1 MKRTCTFLIMVACE
15 FHANNLKNYYR
26 MKQLLVFFL
35 IALLVV
41 MPYASAQQN
50 VILPKPQSV
59 EFTDGLFAF
68 PTTWGIYQ
76 KNANATARYLSAAL
90 EDRFDMKTTSRW
102 FRSSASVVLV
112 NTRKDDSSEAYSLK
126 VDGRTVRIEA
136 ASEKGLFY
144 GVQSL
149 LQLVRSANE
158 GNKTIAAQLVNDQP
172 RFHWR
177 AFMLDESRYFKGE
190 KEVLRLLDVMTELK
204 MNIFHWHLT
213 DDQGWRIEIKKYPL
227 LTEIGSKRK
236 DTQVGGWNSEKRSGE
251 PHEGYYKQEE
261 IRRIVAYAKERHI
274 KVVPEIEMPGHAS
287 ATIAA
292 YPWLGSKDEIIEVPV
307 TFGKHYPTYNV
318 IDPRVKQFLKDVV
331 TEVIELFDTDV
342 VHIGGDE
349 VRFDHWE
356 QNPEIVA
363 YKEKKGF
370 TSFMDLQIEFTNE
383 MSRFIADQGASM
395 MGWNEILGKNLH
407 ADDNISFA
415 DPSQRIAQNVI
426 VQFWKGDINEVVQAA
441 KDGYRLVN
449 SYHMY
454 TYLDY
459 GYNTIPL
466 SKSYS
471 FNPIPAGLPEQYHQN
486 IYGLGC
492 QMWSEWIPKVA
503 DMHRQIFPRIAAYAE
518 VGWSDASR
526 DYDDF
531 VRRLKPVTQG
541 WKAMGIVPAEVEG
554 L

>member
-1 MKRTCTFLIMVACE
+1 
-15 FHANNLKNYYR
+15 
-26 MKQLLVFFL
+26 MKQIQFLLCMVLLLVL
-35 IALLVV
+35 PNV
-41 MPYASAQQN
+41 SAQQN
-50 VILPKPQSV
+50 LILPKPQSV
-59 EFTDGLFAF
+59 VFTGGQFSLHSDWAV
-68 PTTWGIYQ
+68 YH
-76 KNANATARYLSAAL
+76 KNAKATASYLSAAL
-90 EDRFDMKTTSRW
+90 EDRFEMNSSSKW
-102 FRSSASVVLV
+102 FRNSATVVLV
-112 NTRKDDSSEAYSLK
+112 NSKKDASSEAYTL
-126 VDGRTVRIEA
+126 VIDGRRVRIEA

-149 LQLVRSANE
+149 LQLIRAARE
-158 GNKTIAAQLVNDQP
+158 GDKTIAAQVVKDQP

-190 KEVLRLLDVMTELK
+190 KEVLRLLDVLAELK
-204 MNIFHWHLT
+204 MNVFHWHLT

-227 LTEIGSKRK
+227 LTRIGAKRK

-261 IRRIVAYAKERHI
+261 IRRIVAYAKYRHI

-292 YPWLGSKDEIIEVPV
+292 YPWLGSKNETIEVPV

-331 TEVIELFDTDV
+331 TEVIDLFDTDV

-370 TSFMDLQIEFTNE
+370 TSFMDIQIEFTNE
-383 MSRFIADQGASM
+383 MSRFIADQKVSM

-407 ADDNISFA
+407 ADDNISFS

-426 VQFWKGDINEVVQAA
+426 VQFWKGDLNEVVQAA
-441 KDGYRLVN
+441 KNGYRLVN

-459 GYNTIPL
+459 GYNSISL
-466 SKSYS
+466 SKAYG
-471 FNPIPAGLPEQYHQN
+471 FDPIPAGLPEQYHSN

-492 QMWSEWIPKVA
+492 QMWSEWIPKVS

-518 VGWSDASR
+518 VGWSDAGR

-531 VRRLKPVTQG
+531 LRRLKPVKRG
-541 WKAMGIVPAEVEG
+541 WKSAGIIPAKIQELED
-554 L
+554 